1 MIPNGTASADGWQQK
16 PALSDV
22 WSDRAGF
29 FEVVRKGE
37 GWKYMMEDRCMF
49 TGDKPIQTNGGRC
62 HYGHAAAASG
72 THDIYEVCMQM
83 RGEAG
88 DHQID
93 RPIKHAMLRGFGG
106 GQNLLCLI
114 LKYH

>member
-37 GWKYMMEDRCMF
+37 GWKEITGCGRLDKRSF
-49 TGDKPIQTNGGRC
+49 T
-62 HYGHAAAASG
+62 
-72 THDIYEVCMQM
+72 E
-83 RGEAG
+83 
-88 DHQID
+88 
-93 RPIKHAMLRGFGG
+93 
-106 GQNLLCLI
+106 
-114 LKYH
+114 